1 MIRLDVAPKAKGGLE
16 PKAESAVPGQPPHDH
31 RQLPKSLLVSLS
43 PPRSSGERSME
54 PAVPIEE
61 QLNLDFELGT
71 GHKRAGYPSNPRILG
86 SSGALENA
94 DRY

>member
-1 MIRLDVAPKAKGGLE
+1 
-16 PKAESAVPGQPPHDH
+16 
-31 RQLPKSLLVSLS
+31 
-43 PPRSSGERSME
+43 ME

-71 GHKRAGYPSNPRILG
+71 RHKPAGYPSNPLIPE
-86 SSGALENA
+86 SSGALKNA

>member
-1 MIRLDVAPKAKGGLE
+1 
-16 PKAESAVPGQPPHDH
+16 
-31 RQLPKSLLVSLS
+31 
-43 PPRSSGERSME
+43 ME

-71 GHKRAGYPSNPRILG
+71 GHKRAGYPSSLPIPG

>member
-1 MIRLDVAPKAKGGLE
+1 
-16 PKAESAVPGQPPHDH
+16 
-31 RQLPKSLLVSLS
+31 
-43 PPRSSGERSME
+43 ME

-71 GHKRAGYPSNPRILG
+71 GHKRAGYPGNPLISG